1 MTREVEQRE
10 LRLRDDMEK
19 LRTQQEQTLGTLD
32 TKIDAMMERRTQAIM
47 DRLDGLLGS
56 KSRPREG
63 EPRVNFNDQ
72 QNRRRTYGSTRGRGS
87 SAGHATGDNRTWDP
101 NFRGSSTGNRQTSN
115 ERPTQG
121 AHATGRG
128 DSRNRSHVSPGLTRA
143 SQGRN
148 TPCDSD
154 RRDVPN
160 TEPLSGGDDTQA
172 GHSRDASAMATA
184 FEPLK
189 RSLETFLTRLSRTNK
204 RSEKSRR
211 VFNFSRCYKDKSDSC
226 IDTSIE
232 VMKLHSIEVMKSAL
246 TSNLEGTALNC
257 VMAKKQY
264 QRDTAEKIFE
274 ILLNRF
280 GSGVQ
285 GHQAM
290 MRFEKRRQRE
300 DETIDK
306 FLDDLEMLRRRSQPD
321 ESNRRMNLAVASK
334 FIDGAKNDELRTML
348 ATQYTP
354 LSTNAPTPEELRL
367 KSKEYLLLKPPSR
380 SGFYKNNYGNFNN
393 GPANHG
399 NNWYKLRDDMDK
411 RRSCANC
418 SSTDHQESTCPTY
431 KQGMKAIGFSLEDE
445 DASEVNHE
453 GFMRGVIAKFGPRCF
468 FCNLEGHFKS
478 DCPQFWEAV
487 ADIKHPRHEE
497 ASSGVKASKAR
508 LLSEAEARR
517 KEKPQELATKKMQA
531 VTEETCEPEPVTAAD
546 DFKIGYRA
554 AARVALNRVQQELVT
569 KEIEQKVKLELEN
582 GKLQEK
588 LNIFDATEVEE
599 TKARSSLSMKLNVIS
614 GQRFGMVPQGSK
626 LQSIISVAGHQ
637 VIRNLSEPSE
647 FTLMHLDTYADYLR
661 QVEPRTASRAERALL
676 TTGGPRIKKLH
687 GRYVEVY
694 GPYQL
699 MLNVDG
705 ISIYTRT
712 YVTTDSDQIGQ
723 IYLGEEELKVRRI
736 GHDAMMEQDAVHI
749 GYEADVTA
757 HLLDTNGKKIGV
769 TRLLDTGAVVSVMPI
784 KTWERM
790 GFTRE
795 DLIPTNLRL
804 AAANRGAIY
813 VAGRTPITVLHM
825 GGRDLWMRFLVV
837 ENLDNA
843 DQFIL
848 GRDFVRNFDV
858 MIDLNNGL
866 IRIRDPDRKYV
877 KKPINRKITD
887 ESKVSIFL
895 DRRVKLQP
903 GQAVEAIFRMRNL
916 NLLSYSK
923 QVCLVPNPNRQSS
936 VIFGR
941 SFSVTRNGVC
951 VSVLLSTLDTT
962 VSIQRGKKF
971 GYALP
976 MRTDYEETQNLK
988 KHSVKDCPYH
998 ANKDKILKRINELKS
1013 SLKLF

>member
-1 MTREVEQRE
+1 MSER
-10 LRLRDDMEK
+10 
-19 LRTQQEQTLGTLD
+19 QE
-32 TKIDAMMERRTQAIM
+32 
-47 DRLDGLLGS
+47 
-56 KSRPREG
+56 
-63 EPRVNFNDQ
+63 
-72 QNRRRTYGSTRGRGS
+72 
-87 SAGHATGDNRTWDP
+87 
-101 NFRGSSTGNRQTSN
+101 
-115 ERPTQG
+115 
-121 AHATGRG
+121 
-128 DSRNRSHVSPGLTRA
+128 
-143 SQGRN
+143 
-148 TPCDSD
+148 C
-154 RRDVPN
+154 
-160 TEPLSGGDDTQA
+160 
-172 GHSRDASAMATA
+172 
-184 FEPLK
+184 
-189 RSLETFLTRLSRTNK
+189 
-204 RSEKSRR
+204 
-211 VFNFSRCYKDKSDSC
+211 
-226 IDTSIE
+226 
-232 VMKLHSIEVMKSAL
+232 SAL

-306 FLDDLEMLRRRSQPD
+306 FLDDSKMLRRRSQPD
-321 ESNRRMNLAVASK
+321 ESNRRMNLVVASK
-334 FIDGAKNDELRTML
+334 FIDGVKNDELRTML
-348 ATQYTP
+348 ATHYTP

-380 SGFYKNNYGNFNN
+380 SGYYKNNYGNFNN
-393 GPANHG
+393 GPANQG
-399 NNWYKLRDDMDK
+399 NNWYKPRNDMDK

-418 SSTDHQESTCPTY
+418 SSTDHHVSACPAY
-431 KQGMKAIGFSLEDE
+431 KQGMTAIGFSLEDE
-445 DASEVNHE
+445 DASELDHE
-453 GFMRGVIAKFGPRCF
+453 DFMRGLIAKFGPRCF

-478 DCPQFWEAV
+478 DCPQFWDAV

-497 ASSGVKASKAR
+497 ALSGVKASKAR

-517 KEKPQELATKKMQA
+517 KDKPQELAAKKMQA
-531 VTEETCEPEPVTAAD
+531 VTVETREPEPATAAE
-546 DFKIGYRA
+546 DFKIDYKA
-554 AARVALNRVQQELVT
+554 AARDALKRVQHELVT

-582 GKLQEK
+582 EKLQEQ
-588 LNIFDATEVEE
+588 LNIFEATEFEE
-599 TKARSSLSMKLNVIS
+599 TKTPSSLDMKLKVIS
-614 GQRFGMVPQGSK
+614 GKRFGMAPQGK
-626 LQSIISVAGHQ
+626 KIQSIISVAGHQ

-661 QVEPRTASRAERALL
+661 QVEPRTESRAVRALL
-676 TTGGPRIKKLH
+676 TTGGPRMKRLH
-687 GRYVEVY
+687 GRYMEVY
-694 GPYQL
+694 GPYQI

-712 YVTTDSDQIGQ
+712 YITTDDDQMGQ

-757 HLLDTNGKKIGV
+757 HLLDTNGTKIGV
-769 TRLLDTGAVVSVMPI
+769 TGLLDTGAVVSVMPI

-795 DLIPTNLRL
+795 DLIPTTLRL

-825 GGRDLWMRFLVV
+825 GGRDIWMSFLVV
-837 ENLDNA
+837 ENLDDA

-848 GRDFVRNFDV
+848 GRVFVRNFDV

-866 IRIRDPDRKYV
+866 IRIRNPDRKYV
-877 KKPINRKITD
+877 KRTINRIITD
-887 ESKVSIFL
+887 ENKVPVFL
-895 DRRVKLQP
+895 DRKVKLQP
-903 GQAVEAIFRMRNL
+903 GQAVVAIFRMRNL
-916 NLLSYSK
+916 NSLSDSK
-923 QVCLVPNPNRQSS
+923 QVCLVPNPNSQSS
-936 VIFGR
+936 VILGR
-941 SFSVTRNGVC
+941 SFSVTRNGLC
-951 VSVLLSTLDTT
+951 VSVLLNTLDTT
-962 VSIQRGKKF
+962 VSIQRGKKL

-988 KHSVKDCPYH
+988 KYSVKDCPYH

-1013 SLKLF
+1013 IHKLFSMKSETDDGLSSCSNFPERPSSYELESDKPVLPEIEHLKGKIGEGDFEKLRDLLNRNAEVFSKHKADIGCCNFVEHKIELEEGAVPHREGARRMTPHKSEACRAEIEMLLEYGMIEPSKSLWACGVVMAKKKGGSLDFVATFVT